1 MELKRTNKNDF
12 AVLLNKYRAKSFP
25 GKSNAAIAASLGL
38 SRQRLNQWLL
48 GSVMPPSDLLPAVLV
63 AFQVPC
69 SKFLE
74 LGKKEIDTDGQ
85 QV

>member
-48 GSVMPPSDLLPAVLV
+48 GSVMPPAVLV
-63 AFQVPC
+63 AFQVPY

-74 LGKKEIDTDGQ
+74 LGKKEIDTGSQ